1 MRGPRLA
8 VFLCALTVSLCAV
21 TANAVILYD
30 GTASGADPY
39 AQGWVAK
46 PGALGD
52 GIVEAQAANNR
63 VHLKR
68 SKVEARPNPNDAR
81 IAQEHDNANIKS
93 ILGGASWA
101 VELDVELDQENHAFA
116 EFGIITG
123 TGGGSAGFRD
133 RFFIEGTQE
142 GSNRPDRIRIVGA
155 SPKDGY
161 STHILPADHAT
172 LNSWGEKNTI
182 RWERF
187 TGLVPALG
195 GDVEAGNVAMY
206 VNGGLVFEGHSGFSG
221 IGKAQIDIGGQWESP
236 EAASLYMYRL
246 ELTPEPASFALLALA
261 GGSLLMRR
269 RRI

>member
-1 MRGPRLA
+1 MRGSRLTIL
-8 VFLCALTVSLCAV
+8 LCALTVSLCAV

-30 GTASGADPY
+30 GTASGADPF
-39 AQGWVAK
+39 AQGWIASQVT
-46 PGALGD
+46 GD
-52 GIVEAQAANNR
+52 GIVTPEAADNR
-63 VHLKR
+63 VHIKR
-68 SKVEARPNPNDAR
+68 SKAEARPNPNDAR
-81 IAQEHDNANIKS
+81 IAQLHDNADIKS
-93 ILGGASWA
+93 ILGGDSWA
-101 VELDVELDQENHAFA
+101 MEIDIELVQENHAFA

-133 RFFIEGTQE
+133 RFFIEGTQD
-142 GSNRPDRIRIVGA
+142 GSNRIDRVRIIGA
-155 SPKDGY
+155 SPKDGW
-161 STHILPADHAT
+161 STQILPADHAS

-195 GDVEAGNVAMY
+195 GDVAAGNVAMY
-206 VNGGLVFEGHSGFSG
+206 VNGALVFEGHSGFSA
-221 IGKAQIDIGGQWESP
+221 IGKAQIDVGGQWESP
-236 EAASLYMYRL
+236 EATDLYLYRY